1 MVIIYKINIISYPD
15 YISVSI
21 IIQYT
26 NHPNFNDL
34 ICAIFSQI
42 KHTNFSLIDYII
54 LCVPFLGLTY
64 KKRVIVEKLS
74 LSNSIK
80 HTTVSWT
87 TT

>member
-1 MVIIYKINIISYPD
+1 M
-15 YISVSI
+15 
-21 IIQYT
+21 QYT
-26 NHPNFNDL
+26 NHPNFSNF
-34 ICAIFSQI
+34 ICAIFSQDRY
-42 KHTNFSLIDYII
+42 TNPSIINHNI

-64 KKRVIVEKLS
+64 KKRVTVEKLS